1 MNRSLPPASPAGE
14 SGAPRCPEC
23 GSGDLF
29 LIEITRQQ
37 GDVWRGAYCAGEYNR
52 ERRRVVRRSCGYA
65 GESRRA
71 DEARPPDA
79 ALLQPA
85 EPVI

>member
-1 MNRSLPPASPAGE
+1 MNRSLPPAAPAGE
-14 SGAPRCPEC
+14 AGVRRCPGC

-29 LIEITRQQ
+29 LIEIARQD

-65 GESRRA
+65 GESRRS
-71 DEARPPDA
+71 DEALPADA
-79 ALLQPA
+79 ALEQPA
-85 EPVI
+85 G